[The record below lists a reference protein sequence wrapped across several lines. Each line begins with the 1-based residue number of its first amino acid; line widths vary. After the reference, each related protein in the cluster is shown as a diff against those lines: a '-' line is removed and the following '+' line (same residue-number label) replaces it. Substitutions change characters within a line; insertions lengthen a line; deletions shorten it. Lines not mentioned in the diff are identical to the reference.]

1 MNNLT
6 AHVQAAPAPAQIIQP
21 TAISPI
27 TNPDQ
32 AYLDATTKI
41 DISQLDFGSMH
52 NSITDGTLTVTF
64 SDPLEKAGP
73 VPTGW
78 ATWSSPPESESAN
91 PDVLYRDGN
100 TLTLILSAPVTI
112 FGFELEPAPF
122 GTNTFTVDFY
132 NNNIL
137 LGGVSR
143 MVDGDAGAR
152 LFALSST
159 SPDLPIN
166 RVQINGPS
174 DFAIAQV
181 RYQLEAQEIDPALV
195 LFIILVLIL
204 IIALLLF
211 L

>member
-1 MNNLT
+1 MFT
-6 AHVQAAPAPAQIIQP
+6 ADPA
-21 TAISPI
+21 
-27 TNPDQ
+27 
-32 AYLDATTKI
+32 
-41 DISQLDFGSMH
+41 
-52 NSITDGTLTVTF
+52 
-64 SDPLEKAGP
+64 
-73 VPTGW
+73 TGNR
-78 ATWSSPPESESAN
+78 S
-91 PDVLYRDGN
+91 
-100 TLTLILSAPVTI
+100 ILSIDAC
-112 FGFELEPAPF
+112 
-122 GTNTFTVDFY
+122 
-132 NNNIL
+132 
-137 LGGVSR
+137 GVSR